1 MVKIM
6 ARERP
11 LASGNSNKWI
21 KRNNM
26 SERGVVE
33 RQQEGK
39 KRRNRERANEKH
51 SPYFG
56 LSFFFFFLP
65 IWKGW

>member
-1 MVKIM
+1 V
-6 ARERP
+6 
-11 LASGNSNKWI
+11 
-21 KRNNM
+21 
-26 SERGVVE
+26 SERGVEE